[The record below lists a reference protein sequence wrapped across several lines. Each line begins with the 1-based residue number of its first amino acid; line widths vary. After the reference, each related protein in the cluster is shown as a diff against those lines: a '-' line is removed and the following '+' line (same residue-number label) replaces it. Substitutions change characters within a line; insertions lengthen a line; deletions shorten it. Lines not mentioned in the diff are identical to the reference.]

1 MRNDKNIK
9 DVILMIIAGIILI
22 SIIYGFIFFFG
33 GSILLLFGLKYDSF
47 WSLAKFFGVLL
58 ILSIPIDFIVVCF
71 LKVLKEIKGLTDIQH
86 NILYFILGIPLTMII
101 IGMSEYLIKGVSC
114 SMLTAFI
121 FSIITYLFN
130 LFLDKK
136 ISEE

>member
-1 MRNDKNIK
+1 M
-9 DVILMIIAGIILI
+9 
-22 SIIYGFIFFFG
+22 
-33 GSILLLFGLKYDSF
+33 
-47 WSLAKFFGVLL
+47 